1 LAQKRNSLDIKQLE
15 KDDII
20 GCMIYCIVKAR
31 ITSLDDSLNIMNILI
46 GKNSKLL
53 SSKRADVSM
62 ADLQSA
68 MQYIKELVHTSNSIS
83 SII

>member
-1 LAQKRNSLDIKQLE
+1 MAQKTNRLQIKQLE

-20 GCMIYCIVKAR
+20 GCMIYCIVKAKA
-31 ITSLDDSLNIMNILI
+31 INLDDSLNIMNILM
-46 GKNSKLL
+46 GKNSQLL

-68 MQYIKELVHTSNSIS
+68 TQYIKELVGTSNSIF
-83 SII
+83 